1 MSTEESYSL
10 VVWGMSLKFILWM
23 TGKQEGVWSGAG
35 SGVEWMDR
43 PEAER

>member
-35 SGVEWMDR
+35 SGVECGVDGQ
-43 PEAER
+43 A